1 MKLIVYLSS
10 FLILNISFLFECTI
24 NNRSIHAVDM
34 EQALIDKLFKNYNK
48 KLRPA
53 GTVEV
58 KFALNLNQ
66 IINLIEKDQ
75 IIVLNVFIDHEWTDN
90 RLKWYYY
97 YILFLIFH
105 FKFCKYNYHI

>member
-1 MKLIVYLSS
+1 MSYLFRTGES
-10 FLILNISFLFECTI
+10 TI
-24 NNRSIHAVDM
+24 NNQSIHAVDM
-34 EQALIDKLFKNYNK
+34 EQALIDKLFKSYNK

-75 IIVLNVFIDHEWTDN
+75 IIVLNVYIDHEWTDN
-90 RLKWYYY
+90 RLKWYLYFF
-97 YILFLIFH
+97 ILFACILIF
-105 FKFCKYNYHI
+105 KNFC